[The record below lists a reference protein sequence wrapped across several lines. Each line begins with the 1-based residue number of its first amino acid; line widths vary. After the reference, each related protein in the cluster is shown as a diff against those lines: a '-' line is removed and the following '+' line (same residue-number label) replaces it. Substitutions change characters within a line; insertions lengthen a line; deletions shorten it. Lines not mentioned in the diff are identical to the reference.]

1 MSASSRLILGI
12 DPGTASTGY
21 GVIVQSGNRL
31 ELVEYGV
38 VRTEAGE
45 ELSGRLQ
52 QIFAAVGEILR
63 RHQAVEAAVESL
75 FFNVNVRTAFAVGQ
89 ARGVALLACAQS
101 GCEVHEYTPQEV
113 KQAVVGYGKADKVQ
127 VQEMVRV
134 LLRLTDP
141 PKPDH
146 ASDALAV
153 AICHAHGR
161 SLRARIE
168 RRSGRAVDR
177 VGRGIA
183 ESRGLPTRRREG
195 A

>member
-1 MSASSRLILGI
+1 MSVSSRIILGI
-12 DPGTASTGY
+12 DPGTASTGF
-21 GVIVQSGNRL
+21 GVIAQRGNRL
-31 ELVEYGV
+31 EVVEYGV

-45 ELSGRLQ
+45 ELCDRLQ

-63 RHQAVEAAVESL
+63 HHRAAEAAVESL
-75 FFNVNVRTAFAVGQ
+75 FFNVNARTAFAVGQ

-101 GCEVHEYTPQEV
+101 RCEVHEYTPQEV
-113 KQAVVGYGKADKVQ
+113 KQAVVGYGKADKAQ

-134 LLRLTDP
+134 LLHLTEP

-161 SLRARIE
+161 GLRARIE
-168 RRSGRAVDR
+168 RAPGRAAPGATRSADR
-177 VGRGIA
+177 PAGRG
-183 ESRGLPTRRREG
+183 EG
-195 A
+195 D